1 MISVLM
7 SHMSHT
13 QTQHTRPGDL
23 QTEQRALGPDSEV
36 PGRLV
41 SVQKWPFCD
50 SALWYLQLDS
60 LETNFC
66 CSATTASQFLLCNR
80 EISAT
85 LLLQWQNVSQLRNI
99 LLFCY
104 SATPVAECFALAK
117 YYVIL
122 LLYSQNNNS
131 RVFHQVPIK
140 LCHYRCLY
148 SL

>member
-1 MISVLM
+1 MGLDSLGVAGLGEDLEKLIVGKEEEARKDKPRGLEVVLI
-7 SHMSHT
+7 
-13 QTQHTRPGDL
+13 
-23 QTEQRALGPDSEV
+23 
-36 PGRLV
+36 